1 MNEQTSFKYKLEG
14 LSEIPSFMPV
24 QIDRHKYGRKQN

>member
-1 MNEQTSFKYKLEG
+1 VPGQRNEQASFKYKLEG

-24 QIDRHKYGRKQN
+24 QIDR